1 MADPTLYNEQDRKLM
16 QISYASRCKSRLH
29 ELIEFAKN
37 SGMKR
42 IGIASCRTMMT
53 YAPLLKKSLEN
64 AGFEVF
70 LTDCKES
77 GLKNSD
83 ILGDDYK
90 GPSCDPASQAEY
102 LNNCQTELNIDF
114 GLCLGHGLIFA
125 QKSKAPVTAFVVK
138 DFATNHN
145 TLSSLND

>member
-53 YAPLLKKSLEN
+53 YAPLLKKS
-64 AGFEVF
+64 
-70 LTDCKES
+70 
-77 GLKNSD
+77 
-83 ILGDDYK
+83 
-90 GPSCDPASQAEY
+90 
-102 LNNCQTELNIDF
+102 
-114 GLCLGHGLIFA
+114 
-125 QKSKAPVTAFVVK
+125 
-138 DFATNHN
+138 
-145 TLSSLND
+145 